1 MMIWRSFTLR
11 MVYRFSRENFGVEH
25 MRANLTMKS
34 WMTMAWV
41 LRFALFVLAAIPS
54 FSLNADAQTVDEVI
68 AKNIEA
74 RGGLDKLQSVRS
86 IRTTAKFSQGSF
98 RADFRQENKRADKV
112 REEFIIQGMAQ
123 VQAYDGKTGWQIS
136 PFGGRKDPELLSQDD
151 LKSLA
156 VDADMD
162 GPLIQYKEKGHKA
175 ELVGHDSMEG
185 TDCFKI
191 KLSMKNGDVRYYYL
205 DTDSYLEL
213 KVEIQT
219 TIRGA
224 LQESELY
231 YGDYEQVNG
240 IYYPFT
246 VEQAQKGSSSRAQI
260 SVEKIEQNI
269 PLEDTIFSM
278 PVSKPAVKAPPSGK

>member
-1 MMIWRSFTLR
+1 MSLIVGLGEFMKVDLR
-11 MVYRFSRENFGVEH
+11 LTPLREFRRVV
-25 MRANLTMKS
+25 RIFLSVA
-34 WMTMAWV
+34 
-41 LRFALFVLAAIPS
+41 AAIVF
-54 FSLNADAQTVDEVI
+54 FSIAASAQTVDEVI
-68 AKNIEA
+68 AKNIQA
-74 RGGLDKLQSVRS
+74 HGGLDKLKSVRS
-86 IRTTAKFSQGSF
+86 MRTSAKFSQGSF

-112 REEFIIQGMAQ
+112 REEYIIQGLAQ

-151 LKSLA
+151 LKSLV
-156 VDADMD
+156 VDADID
-162 GPLIQYKEKGHKA
+162 GPLVEYKEKGHKA

-205 DTDSYLEL
+205 DADSYLEL
-213 KVEIQT
+213 KLEIQT

-240 IYYPFT
+240 IFYPFA
-246 VEQAQKGSSSRAQI
+246 VEQAQKGSASRAQF

-269 PLEDTIFSM
+269 PLEDAHFSM
-278 PVSKPAVKAPPSGK
+278 PVSKPEKKAPPAGK